1 MQWTSQCLPLNALHY
16 CLSLNAQK
24 TLKPQSDDIWEME
37 KNKNEWMTEYMH
49 IAARLLYTCVC
60 KIFQA
65 PELQNINC
73 MRQQQVTFMLIPLLW
88 KWKRTKYHIQNYVK
102 KKKKK
107 HNWRKIVSSLLFV
120 SIVPATK
127 IRVYYLIL
135 KHSFRNKSK
144 KTSFLYRYVQVQEYR
159 CDADWIEITLSP
171 CHHCL
176 YFNLSLV
183 IPHWN
188 VMNIFREVPEIQ
200 GLIVKMSSDSGF
212 NAE

>member
-73 MRQQQVTFMLIPLLW
+73 MREQQVTFMLIPLLW

-102 KKKKK
+102 KKTQLKKNCFIFALCFNSTSYK
-107 HNWRKIVSSLLFV
+107 NTCLL
-120 SIVPATK
+120 
-127 IRVYYLIL
+127 
-135 KHSFRNKSK
+135 
-144 KTSFLYRYVQVQEYR
+144 
-159 CDADWIEITLSP
+159 
-171 CHHCL
+171 
-176 YFNLSLV
+176 
-183 IPHWN
+183 
-188 VMNIFREVPEIQ
+188 
-200 GLIVKMSSDSGF
+200 SDF
-212 NAE
+212 ETQF